1 MALSYA
7 EQKILE
13 VLRLNQN
20 SRAKAAKQV
29 KETLYQDHRF
39 LLELTLPYMTGIIAH
54 AISRVEGKIS
64 EGSDVEAGDA
74 QLELQDLNLVGVSA
88 PPANDKAG
96 KEMLRTFA
104 AQDTAMF
111 GFEHSNRTAPVK
123 RKAASQK
130 HVDTIH
136 LLAAKAKDKL
146 DRLP

>member
-1 MALSYA
+1 MALTYA

-13 VLRLNQN
+13 ALRLNQN
-20 SRAKAAKQV
+20 SRSQASKQV
-29 KETLYQDHRF
+29 KEALYQDHRF

-54 AISRVEGKIS
+54 AFSRVEGKMAQ
-64 EGSDVEAGDA
+64 GDDVQAGDT
-74 QLELQDLNLVGVSA
+74 QLELGDLNLVGVAA

-146 DRLP
+146 DRLS